1 MGRTPSFHRAAGSLG
16 STIAKRG
23 IGFVYGGA
31 SIGLMGAA
39 ADAALAAGG
48 EAIGVLPEALARAEI
63 PHKGLTELHI
73 VSSMHER
80 KALMAEL
87 SDGFIAL
94 PGGFGTLE
102 ETFEVL
108 TWLQLSIHS
117 KPIGLLNI
125 DGFYDTL
132 LQFLDEQVSHGFVR
146 SEHRDLLISESDPDK
161 LIDALAAMELPAVE
175 KWLEP

>member
-1 MGRTPSFHRAAGSLG
+1 MGRQSSFAEAARGLG
-16 STIAKRG
+16 KTIAERG
-23 IGFVYGGA
+23 IGLVYGGA
-31 SIGLMGAA
+31 SIGLMGTA
-39 ADAALAAGG
+39 ADAALAEGG

-63 PHKGLTELHI
+63 PHNGLTELHI

-80 KALMAEL
+80 KALMADL

-132 LQFLDEQVSHGFVR
+132 LRFLDEQVAQGFVR
-146 SEHRDLLISESDPDK
+146 PEHRALLIAHPDPDT
-161 LIDALAAMELPAVE
+161 LIDALIAMELPTVE

>member
-1 MGRTPSFHRAAGSLG
+1 MGHQPSFRDAASSLG

-23 IGFVYGGA
+23 LGLVYGGA
-31 SIGLMGAA
+31 SIGLMGVA
-39 ADAALAAGG
+39 ADAALAQGG

-63 PHKGLTELHI
+63 PHNGLTELHI

-132 LQFLDEQVSHGFVR
+132 LAFLDEQVQHGFVR
-146 SEHRDLLISESDPDK
+146 AEHRALLIAHSDPDS
-161 LIDALAAMELPAVE
+161 LIDTLAAMELPIVE
-175 KWLEP
+175 KWLDP

>member
-1 MGRTPSFHRAAGSLG
+1 MGRQPSFREAAKTLG
-16 STIAKRG
+16 STIAQRG
-23 IGFVYGGA
+23 MGLVYGGA
-31 SIGLMGAA
+31 SIGLMGIA

-63 PHKGLTELHI
+63 PHNGLTELHI
-73 VSSMHER
+73 VGSMHER

-117 KPIGLLNI
+117 KPIGLLNV

-132 LQFLDEQVSHGFVR
+132 LQFLDEQVAHGFVR
-146 SEHRDLLISESDPDK
+146 PEHRSLLISESDPDM
-161 LIDALAAMELPAVE
+161 LIDALAAMELPTVE
-175 KWLEP
+175 KWLDP